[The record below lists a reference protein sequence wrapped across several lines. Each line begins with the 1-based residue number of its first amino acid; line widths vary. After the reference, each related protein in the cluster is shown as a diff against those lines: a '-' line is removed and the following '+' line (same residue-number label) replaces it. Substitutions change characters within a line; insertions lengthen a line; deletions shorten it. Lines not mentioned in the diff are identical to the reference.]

1 MERDFEPGPKRL
13 SRLAQDL
20 TSMLD
25 TAWDAAAIS
34 AHERRSWSTVA
45 AELLE
50 IFESLVSKRQAAM
63 LRIPVDVGR

>member
-1 MERDFEPGPKRL
+1 V
-13 SRLAQDL
+13 
-20 TSMLD
+20 LD

-34 AHERRSWSTVA
+34 ARGSRSWSTVA

-63 LRIPVDVGR
+63 HGR

>member
-1 MERDFEPGPKRL
+1 
-13 SRLAQDL
+13 
-20 TSMLD
+20 MLD

>member
-1 MERDFEPGPKRL
+1 
-13 SRLAQDL
+13 
-20 TSMLD
+20 MLD

-50 IFESLVSKRQAAM
+50 IFEAAFSVSSALSRTDPCLLSKTSPPLM
-63 LRIPVDVGR
+63 